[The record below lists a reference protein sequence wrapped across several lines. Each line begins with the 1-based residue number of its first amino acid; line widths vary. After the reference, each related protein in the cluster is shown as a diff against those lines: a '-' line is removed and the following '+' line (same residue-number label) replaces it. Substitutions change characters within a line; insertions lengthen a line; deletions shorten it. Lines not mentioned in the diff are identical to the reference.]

1 MLISNRNVII
11 VTFIFF
17 WHINCKVIYVKH
29 KKTSI
34 MRKNVKLTLKVLA
47 LLILFGGLM
56 TGCKKDQDESQ
67 VAVKVTDAPF
77 PMPFVSEANIG
88 ITKIELRNTNGDYV
102 TVFNGNTSVNL
113 VNYTN
118 GATAE
123 VAVQTVP
130 AGTYNQVKITMGD
143 VSVKLTDNRTFDI
156 TATANHSF
164 TQNINPELEVANDTK
179 SDLLIDIDL
188 SESFEFTGIT
198 GWVRNVL
205 DITGIDHFEPDFR
218 AVNLSQTGNISGQV
232 VDANGNPVANAMVY
246 VSYNYNNDGQ
256 DEDVSTIAK
265 ADGTFKIIGLPQGNY
280 NVEASADNNLDGDIS
295 NVSVSIQHETS
306 VNIVVQ

>member
-1 MLISNRNVII
+1 
-11 VTFIFF
+11 
-17 WHINCKVIYVKH
+17 
-29 KKTSI
+29 
-34 MRKNVKLTLKVLA
+34 MRKNIKLTLKVLA
-47 LLILFGGLM
+47 LLMLFGGLM
-56 TGCKKDQDESQ
+56 TACKKNQDESQ

-88 ITKIELRNTNGDYV
+88 MTKIELRNTNGDYV

-123 VAVQTVP
+123 VAIQTIP
-130 AGTYNQVKITMGD
+130 AGTYTQVKITMGD
-143 VSVKLTDNRTFDI
+143 VSVKLTDNRTFDF

-164 TQNINPELEVANDTK
+164 SQNINPELEIANNTP
-179 SDLLIDIDL
+179 SELLIDIDL

-198 GWVRNVL
+198 SWINNVL
-205 DITGIDHFEPDFR
+205 DITGINNFVPKFR
-218 AVNLSQTGNISGQV
+218 AVNLSQTGSISGQV
-232 VDANGNPVANAMVY
+232 VDANGNPVANAMVH
-246 VSYNYNNDGQ
+246 VSYDYNNDGQ
-256 DEDVSTIAK
+256 DEQVSTIAK

-280 NVEASADNNLDGDIS
+280 TVEASADNNLVGNVS
-295 NVSVSIQHETS
+295 NVNVSIQHETS